1 MAAALLLV
9 LFRGNKGV
17 GNSNPKQLN
26 NQQRGQHR
34 RLGNAHGARD
44 DLVEA
49 SCVSFAS
56 VQARKLNHYAASPL
70 PTKPSGFAGSPRR
83 ASGKRAGGSAGGT
96 AVSQGSCRDFPYSS
110 IPESRRCLLHGQ
122 HPFACPLT
130 HPETPWYIFQNHVH
144 VPPVLRHLQ
153 AQALPRIPAQAQRP
167 FANAPLPSPD
177 APANFQILRSTPSLP
192 PPLPASSILLYQVY
206 APRPTHTVFWN
217 TERSPFFDTVR
228 EAEAAL

>member
-1 MAAALLLV
+1 MVSGRGALWRGTDH
-9 LFRGNKGV
+9 FRREPSV
-17 GNSNPKQLN
+17 G
-26 NQQRGQHR
+26 RCER
-34 RLGNAHGARD
+34 MDR
-44 DLVEA
+44 
-49 SCVSFAS
+49 
-56 VQARKLNHYAASPL
+56 
-70 PTKPSGFAGSPRR
+70 
-83 ASGKRAGGSAGGT
+83 RAGGRGTVGRASVGCIGQSTGGT

-122 HPFACPLT
+122 HPSACPLT